1 MKQKGS
7 ERYGEKK
14 HTRNLSAT
22 NWEGPELLFRI
33 GKPNCHATILFN
45 ESAEEEA
52 TQSMNA
58 K

>member
-1 MKQKGS
+1 M
-7 ERYGEKK
+7 
-14 HTRNLSAT
+14 

-52 TQSMNA
+52 AQNMNA
-58 K
+58 KEKNTQFKIEKHPITVWT

>member
-1 MKQKGS
+1 M
-7 ERYGEKK
+7 EKK

-45 ESAEEEA
+45 ESAEEA

>member
-1 MKQKGS
+1 V
-7 ERYGEKK
+7 
-14 HTRNLSAT
+14 
-22 NWEGPELLFRI
+22 NWEGPELLLRI

-52 TQSMNA
+52 AQNMNA